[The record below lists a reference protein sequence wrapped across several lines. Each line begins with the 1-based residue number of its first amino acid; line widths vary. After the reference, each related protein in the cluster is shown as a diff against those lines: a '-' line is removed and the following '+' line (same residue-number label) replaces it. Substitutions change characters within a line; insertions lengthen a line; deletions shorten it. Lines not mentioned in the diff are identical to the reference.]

1 MIGRIFEHNGRWWKI
16 NGPMQF
22 RWGKDGTWPVI
33 SCSKTGKEFTRLNG
47 FSDFFVMRKDAAGLL
62 YYAVSNEKCSTAG
75 KEIGIKKR
83 RIQFL
88 KTRIADDQAELDR
101 LVEEIG

>member
-16 NGPMQF
+16 NGPMVL
-22 RWGKDGTWPVI
+22 RHGAGSWPVI

-47 FSDFFVMRKDAAGLL
+47 FSDSFVKRKEEAGLL